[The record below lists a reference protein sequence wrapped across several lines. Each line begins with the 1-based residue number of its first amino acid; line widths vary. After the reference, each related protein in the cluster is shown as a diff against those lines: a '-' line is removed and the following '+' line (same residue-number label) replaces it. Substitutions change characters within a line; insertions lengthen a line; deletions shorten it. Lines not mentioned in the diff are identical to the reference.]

1 MTKED
6 MYLVLFIFLMMVI
19 LIEVVKLFLD
29 YRNKKFVKSLVDQ
42 LTDEALK
49 DDTIDLI
56 EINKKLF
63 INKFKEKENDTID
76 RNYYDGLF
84 LCNRYYMVNGIL
96 YREIKEERND
106 NLISKIFNKMDNEVM
121 FNTASKI
128 YILEEQDNPGTI
140 LDKQSIINGNLYF
153 DENRIYAIDIIEMAI
168 IYNDTLY
175 FDTNKYIES
184 IINIICIENKEEFK
198 ENYKFDY
205 LYRTCKKV
213 GNCDKLKW
221 SIVR

>member
-6 MYLVLFIFLMMVI
+6 MYLVLFIFLMIVI
-19 LIEVVKLFLD
+19 LIEVVKLFQ
-29 YRNKKFVKSLVDQ
+29 YFRKKKFVKSLADQ

-49 DDTIDLI
+49 NNTIDLI

-63 INKFKEKENDTID
+63 IDKFEERENDTID

-106 NLISKIFNKMDNEVM
+106 NLISKIFNKINNEVT
-121 FNTASKI
+121 FNSANKI
-128 YILEEQDNPGTI
+128 YILEEQDNPGTV
-140 LDKQSIINGNLYF
+140 LDKQSIINDNLCF
-153 DENRIYAIDIIEMAI
+153 DENSIYAIDIIEMAI

-175 FDTNKYIES
+175 FDANKYIES

-198 ENYKFDY
+198 ENYEFDY

-221 SIVR
+221 AIVR

>member
-6 MYLVLFIFLMMVI
+6 MYLVLFIFLMIVI
-19 LIEVVKLFLD
+19 LIEVVKLFQ
-29 YRNKKFVKSLVDQ
+29 YFRKKKFVKSLLDQ

-49 DDTIDLI
+49 NDTVDLI

-63 INKFKEKENDTID
+63 IDKFEEKENDTID
-76 RNYYDGLF
+76 SNYYDGLF
-84 LCNRYYMVNGIL
+84 LCNRYYVVNGIL
-96 YREIKEERND
+96 YREITEGRND
-106 NLISKIFNKMDNEVM
+106 NIISKIFIKTKNEVM
-121 FNTASKI
+121 FNTASKN
-128 YILEEQDNPGTI
+128 YILEEEDNPGVI
-140 LDKQSIINGNLYF
+140 LDKQSIINGNLYYF
-153 DENRIYAIDIIEMAI
+153 DYAIDIIEMAI

-175 FDTNKYIES
+175 YDTNKYIES

>member
-6 MYLVLFIFLMMVI
+6 MYLVLFILLMIVI
-19 LIEVVKLFLD
+19 LIEVVKLFLY

-49 DDTIDLI
+49 NDTIDLI

-128 YILEEQDNPGTI
+128 YILEEEDNPGVI

-153 DENRIYAIDIIEMAI
+153 DEDSIYAIDIIEMSI

-175 FDTNKYIES
+175 YDTNKYIES
-184 IINIICIENKEEFK
+184 IINIICIEDKEVFK
-198 ENYKFDY
+198 ENFKFDY

-221 SIVR
+221 TMIR

>member
-6 MYLVLFIFLMMVI
+6 MYLVLFIFLMIVI
-19 LIEVVKLFLD
+19 LIEVVKLFQ
-29 YRNKKFVKSLVDQ
+29 YFRKKKFVKSLLDQ

-49 DDTIDLI
+49 NDTVDLI

-63 INKFKEKENDTID
+63 IDKFEEKENDTID
-76 RNYYDGLF
+76 SNYYDGLF
-84 LCNRYYMVNGIL
+84 LCNRYYVVNGIL
-96 YREIKEERND
+96 YREITEGRND
-106 NLISKIFNKMDNEVM
+106 NIISKIFIKTKNEVM
-121 FNTASKI
+121 FNTASKN
-128 YILEEQDNPGTI
+128 YILEEEDNPGVI
-140 LDKQSIINGNLYF
+140 LDKQSIINGNLYYF
-153 DENRIYAIDIIEMAI
+153 DYAIDIIEMAI

-175 FDTNKYIES
+175 YDTNKYIES

-198 ENYKFDY
+198 ENYEFDY

>member
-6 MYLVLFIFLMMVI
+6 MYLVLFIFLMIVI
-19 LIEVVKLFLD
+19 LIEVVKLFQ
-29 YRNKKFVKSLVDQ
+29 YFRKKKFVKSLLDQ

-49 DDTIDLI
+49 NDTVDLI

-63 INKFKEKENDTID
+63 IDKFEEKENDTID
-76 RNYYDGLF
+76 SNYYDGLF
-84 LCNRYYMVNGIL
+84 LCNRYYVVNGIL
-96 YREIKEERND
+96 YREITEGRND
-106 NLISKIFNKMDNEVM
+106 NIISKIFIKTKNEVM
-121 FNTASKI
+121 FNTASKN
-128 YILEEQDNPGTI
+128 YILEEEDNPGVI
-140 LDKQSIINGNLYF
+140 LDKQSIINGNLYYF
-153 DENRIYAIDIIEMAI
+153 DYAIDIIEMAI

-175 FDTNKYIES
+175 FDANKYIES

-213 GNCDKLKW
+213 GNCEKLKW
-221 SIVR
+221 NIVR

>member
-6 MYLVLFIFLMMVI
+6 MYLVLFIFLMIVI
-19 LIEVVKLFLD
+19 LIEVVKLFQ
-29 YRNKKFVKSLVDQ
+29 YHRNKKFVKSLVDQ

-49 DDTIDLI
+49 NDTIDLI

-63 INKFKEKENDTID
+63 IDKFEERENNNID

-84 LCNRYYMVNGIL
+84 LCNRYYVVNGIL
-96 YREIKEERND
+96 YREITEGRND
-106 NLISKIFNKMDNEVM
+106 NIISKIFIKTKNEVM
-121 FNTASKI
+121 FNTASKN
-128 YILEEQDNPGTI
+128 YILEEEDNPGAI
-140 LDKQSIINGNLYF
+140 LDKQSIINGNLYYF
-153 DENRIYAIDIIEMAI
+153 DYAIDIIEMAI